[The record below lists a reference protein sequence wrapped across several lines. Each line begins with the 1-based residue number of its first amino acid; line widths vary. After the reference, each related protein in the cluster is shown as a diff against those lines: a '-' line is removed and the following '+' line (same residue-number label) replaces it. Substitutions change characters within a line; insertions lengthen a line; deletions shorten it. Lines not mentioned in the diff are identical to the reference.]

1 MNKILS
7 LLLLTVSFST
17 SSFAQIHKGEFKIIG
32 KAFGFPDSTVI
43 YLYKNYVHQTDLIDS
58 TFIINN
64 AFQFDGSLDEPVINA
79 YIIIETNVA
88 NFNTYKYFWIEN
100 STITFT
106 AQKENFRNAVITG
119 SKTQDEQ
126 NQFDSVVE
134 INGRTDKEKC
144 ISYIRSHPNSI
155 ISAYYLDIFDA
166 TWGKDTSANLYHNL
180 SKQMQNT
187 SFGKDVLRFIAL
199 SINPKVGDKYV
210 DFTEPNVEGKNISLS
225 DFKGKVVLLDFWGSW
240 CGACREGNPKL
251 VKIYNEFNA
260 KGFEIL
266 GVAADINKAA
276 WINAIKKDGLS
287 WQNVTDLKGWNN
299 KAAIIYAIDKYPTNY
314 LIDRS
319 GTIVAIDLES
329 DDLRNKLTEM
339 LK

>member
-1 MNKILS
+1 MNKVLS

-17 SSFAQIHKGEFKIIG
+17 FSFAQTQKGKYEITG
-32 KAFGFPDSTVI
+32 KLFGFPDSTVI
-43 YLYKNYVHQTDLIDS
+43 KLYKLNLHQADLIDS
-58 TFIINN
+58 AFVINN
-64 AFQFDGSLDEPVINA
+64 QFYFSGSLNEHA
-79 YIIIETNVA
+79 IEISLETKGH
-88 NFNTYKYFWIEN
+88 NFKFFWLEN
-100 STITFT
+100 SVITFT
-106 AQKENFRNAVITG
+106 AEKGKFKDAIITG

-126 NQFDSVVE
+126 NQFDVVVE

-144 ISYIRSHPNSI
+144 ISYIRNHPNSI
-155 ISAYYLDIFDA
+155 ISANYLFIYA
-166 TWGKDTSANLYHNL
+166 STWGKDTSTSLYHNL

-187 SFGKDVLRFIAL
+187 SYGKDVLGYITL
-199 SINPKVGDKYV
+199 SINPKVGDKYA

-251 VKIYNEFNA
+251 VKIYNEFKS

-266 GVAADINKAA
+266 GVAADIEKKA
-276 WINAIKKDGLS
+276 WIGAINKDGLT

-299 KAAIIYAIDKYPTNY
+299 KAAIIYGIYKYPTNY

-329 DDLRNKLTEM
+329 DVLRNKLTEM